1 MAPPRNR
8 AIAPA
13 ASTLPSSAP
22 AVADST
28 PAVADPVVTD
38 AGAPP
43 PLDAKPVDAKPA
55 GTSPGGTS
63 SLGNFAS
70 NIKSWGSFLVTVF
83 IFIAFFWVLYFVLH
97 NIGSSPTKDTQ
108 GNVVDKF
115 ARSKDILT
123 VVLSLTTAAVGYWF
137 GSDGKSKVE
146 DQAAQAQTHA
156 ADAQNQANQAKS
168 QVVKAEKQKSAILD
182 ASPPGALLKAKN
194 SHPEL
199 F

>member
-1 MAPPRNR
+1 MTN
-8 AIAPA
+8 PA
-13 ASTLPSSAP
+13 ATF
-22 AVADST
+22 V
-28 PAVADPVVTD
+28 
-38 AGAPP
+38 
-43 PLDAKPVDAKPA
+43 
-55 GTSPGGTS
+55 
-63 SLGNFAS
+63 N
-70 NIKSWGSFLVTVF
+70 NIKSWGSFVVTIF
-83 IFIAFFWVLYFVLH
+83 IFIAFFWVLFYVLH
-97 NIGSSPTKDTQ
+97 NIGSSPTKDAQ

-156 ADAQNQANQAKS
+156 ADAQNQATQAKN

-182 ASPPGALLKAKN
+182 AAPPGALARAKT